1 MGLKEN
7 LLKIYNEKGKGRE
20 SLSEA
25 GACIAEA
32 VAKEIGVKADEVA
45 ILLVTTSGTTLKFIF
60 PKPFFESNSA
70 FPSDYKN
77 SFASSVFK
85 TMKGKVDNKISDSKH
100 LKFYESI
107 KGLETSGTQI
117 QKMIGVPILYENK
130 PIGVLEVSR
139 KGLNPESAG
148 PNFTAEDGQK
158 LLTVCKEFASIL
170 YSMIPDPFF

>member
-60 PKPFFESNSA
+60 PNHFLKATLLFLQITKILLHHPF
-70 FPSDYKN
+70 
-77 SFASSVFK
+77 
-85 TMKGKVDNKISDSKH
+85 
-100 LKFYESI
+100 LK
-107 KGLETSGTQI
+107 L
-117 QKMIGVPILYENK
+117 
-130 PIGVLEVSR
+130 
-139 KGLNPESAG
+139 
-148 PNFTAEDGQK
+148 
-158 LLTVCKEFASIL
+158 
-170 YSMIPDPFF
+170 